1 MKIKWEAKHNPEN
14 ALDFWGW
21 QGFADGQGY
30 WAEDGQGAQCQR
42 DHDAFIERI
51 AVANGYIKLE
61 PGQVIVDEND
71 LDSYKARIR
80 ELEDFEDLVNGE
92 SNITFHDMAI
102 SNDYIKLEPGQVV
115 VDVTALGEIRRQ
127 VQGAMYRPNHDDCW
141 KDMYNVLSLIDELM
155 REQANK
161 AKGAA
166 SV

>member
-61 PGQVIVDEND
+61 PGQVIVDVD
-71 LDSYKARIR
+71 VAKAAIKLLRAMQ
-80 ELEDFEDLVNGE
+80 LEMN
-92 SNITFHDMAI
+92 DMATEMEGI
-102 SNDYIKLEPGQVV
+102 GVYQRGTIDNDGLCCADALKAALE
-115 VDVTALGEIRRQ
+115 A
-127 VQGAMYRPNHDDCW
+127 
-141 KDMYNVLSLIDELM
+141 KDED
-155 REQANK
+155 
-161 AKGAA
+161 
-166 SV
+166 